1 MLNYKLIPILIF
13 LYLSSFAQNKI
24 EQFPILNGLITE
36 EFKNNNNLFPIAK
49 VQATIGNKQ
58 FRIPVI
64 YSYLFHSIDSKIFFF
79 KGDYVDNYSFQ
90 ILDNGISKPMFKKEA
105 LLVSKNQERFLND
118 TRRRY
123 DSAKLN
129 INLDQ
134 LIEFPK
140 IPDWWQFDQTPN
152 DEAGKPLVFICE
164 INLLQLFDDDCKM
177 YIFFDPKKKLVRQ
190 IYQR

>member
-1 MLNYKLIPILIF
+1 MLNYKLIPILFF

-24 EQFPILNGLITE
+24 EHYPILYGLVTE
-36 EFKNNNNLFPIAK
+36 EFKNNNNLFPIAN

-64 YSYLFHSIDSKIFFF
+64 YSYLFHSIDSKLFFF

-105 LLVSKNQERFLND
+105 LLVSKDQERFLND

-129 INLDQ
+129 INLEQ

-140 IPDWWQFDQTPN
+140 VPDWWQNDQTPI
-152 DEAGKPLVFICE
+152 DEAGKSLIFICE
-164 INLLQLFDDDCKM
+164 INLLQIFDDDCKM
-177 YIFFDPKKKLVRQ
+177 YVFFDPKKKLVRQ